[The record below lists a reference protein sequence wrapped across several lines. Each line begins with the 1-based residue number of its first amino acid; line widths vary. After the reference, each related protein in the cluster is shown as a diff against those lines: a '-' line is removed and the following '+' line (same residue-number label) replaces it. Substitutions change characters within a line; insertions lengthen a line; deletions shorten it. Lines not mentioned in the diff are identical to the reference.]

1 MLRRNGPVIKSVQ
14 SVIRPVQRLWWERF
28 VEEVGFELGVK
39 EWGTGSY
46 GWWEWWAH
54 RI

>member
-1 MLRRNGPVIKSVQ
+1 
-14 SVIRPVQRLWWERF
+14 

-54 RI
+54 RIRRSGRSRIDWLSRV